1 MTAIALSDVVYRYSR
16 GGFTLRCPALELAP
30 GELTLITGPNGSDKT
45 TLSKLMCGILR
56 PQEGQV
62 RIFGHPAEELSL
74 GEIGG
79 RVGYLF
85 QNPSRQLFAS
95 TVWQEMLFVPELLGE
110 DLPRACGRA
119 QELLVRFGLGE
130 LKERPVQ
137 VLSRGEKQRLA
148 ICTMLMGGAEF
159 FILDEPTAGLDRTSR
174 EQLYRLLDEL
184 LAQGKGLAVISHSQE
199 LASRWRAR
207 RVRLAE
213 GRVVA

>member
-1 MTAIALSDVVYRYSR
+1 M
-16 GGFTLRCPALELAP
+16 
-30 GELTLITGPNGSDKT
+30 
-45 TLSKLMCGILR
+45 
-56 PQEGQV
+56 
-62 RIFGHPAEELSL
+62 